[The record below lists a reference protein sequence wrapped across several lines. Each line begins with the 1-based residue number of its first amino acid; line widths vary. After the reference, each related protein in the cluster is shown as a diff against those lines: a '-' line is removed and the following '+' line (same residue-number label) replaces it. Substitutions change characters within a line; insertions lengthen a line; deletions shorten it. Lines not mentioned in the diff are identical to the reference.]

1 MVQIKNGLVYVDGEV
16 TKDPT
21 LIGYAVLDFAE
32 KKQND
37 SNEEE
42 LMKAKAIQEYL
53 LGRGANDEK
62 INDKIRKLELKIL
75 KEE

>member
-16 TKDPT
+16 TQDPI

-32 KKQND
+32 QKQND

-42 LMKAKAIQEYL
+42 LIKAKAIQEYL
-53 LGRGANDEK
+53 LGRGANDEN
-62 INDKIRKLELKIL
+62 INDIVRKLESKVKIEL
-75 KEE
+75 